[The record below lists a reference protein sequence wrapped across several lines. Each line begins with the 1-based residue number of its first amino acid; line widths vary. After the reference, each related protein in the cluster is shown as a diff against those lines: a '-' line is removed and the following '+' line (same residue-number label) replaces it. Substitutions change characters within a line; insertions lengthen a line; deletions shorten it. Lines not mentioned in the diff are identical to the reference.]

1 MPPFNAPRTYPPSWI
16 DQLRSAVVSPD
27 VHWTPAEEVS
37 IVAAT
42 RALQGWLADRR
53 PYDGQHK
60 QGWKSAIADF
70 QHGVGRQGPGL
81 RTVLGT
87 DLAAAVSA
95 VSQLDADITSNEDR
109 TKALLQ
115 ARRNPDQQ
123 LLNQL
128 SARWAQPKT
137 RLGAWS
143 DLTEACR
150 DPAVTWEA
158 LSLRR
163 ELFWQLVREG
173 DHDAEQMSRY
183 LVGVLGN
190 QAFGISLARL
200 WLGDISEDEVPRP
213 LSATGAALTEMQ
225 QLELCE
231 RLLTKPA
238 TQGHHVVWI
247 AFDRAGNGRYTQ
259 EVGPVFFC
267 KAQWLQ
273 HALSQR
279 GRPGATPVPSELQST
294 EGFVR
299 PNDLPDGAGEVL
311 ARVDLGTGA
320 WTDPVRVATE
330 QAEAIVALAGFN
342 IGETLW
348 RRMTGYLV
356 AVDDRAQVL
365 AGFEAVRADAH
376 RANDIYQDAMD
387 AELADLAT
395 KLRAHLPIT
404 GPELSE
410 VVKAVHW
417 WEQARKQPPQAAV
430 LLHVRVLELLSQRAD
445 VTPWQKYV
453 DEFQQA
459 RWIRHLMMQRLH
471 GVIDACLSRAQM
483 IANQADKDYL
493 QELGRKITT
502 YQPGGYALDLREGF
516 NALPDLARIFD
527 PHDNI
532 GRRVQ
537 DAASRF
543 TLPTLPAWLADLES
557 EWKLALERLRRVR
570 NALAHGGPVDD
581 ESAETVQAFVE
592 QLARLSLAVALQGL
606 LEGKTVAAANQERK
620 QWINRWKT
628 ALPPAANVP
637 DALFGP
643 TP

>member
-16 DQLRSAVVSPD
+16 EQLRSAVLSPD

-37 IVAAT
+37 ILVAT
-42 RALQGWLADRR
+42 RALRGWLADRR
-53 PYDGQHK
+53 PYDGQHR

-70 QHGVGRQGPGL
+70 QRSVGHLGPDL

-95 VSQLDADITSNEDR
+95 VGQLNADVTSNSAR
-109 TKALLQ
+109 TTALLQ
-115 ARRNPDQQ
+115 ARRTSGQQ
-123 LLNQL
+123 LLDQL
-128 SARWAQPKT
+128 SARWAQPQT
-137 RLGAWS
+137 RVGAWS
-143 DLTEACR
+143 DLREACH

-158 LSLRR
+158 LGLRR

-173 DHDAEQMSRY
+173 DHDAEQMSRH
-183 LVGVLGN
+183 LVGVLAN
-190 QAFGISLARL
+190 QAYQVSLARL
-200 WLGDISEDEVPRP
+200 WLGDISEGQVPRP
-213 LSATGAALTEMQ
+213 LPATDAALTEMQ
-225 QLELCE
+225 QLKLCE

-238 TQGHHVVWI
+238 TQGHYVVWI
-247 AFDRAGNGRYTQ
+247 AFDLAGNGRYTQ
-259 EVGPVFFC
+259 DVGPVSFY

-273 HALSQR
+273 LALSQR
-279 GRPGATPVPSELQST
+279 GRPGSMPVPSELQST

-299 PNDLPDGAGEVL
+299 PSDLPDGAGEVL

-330 QAEAIVALAGFN
+330 QAEAVVALAGFN
-342 IGETLW
+342 IGETHW
-348 RRMTGYLV
+348 RRMMGYLV
-356 AVDDRAQVL
+356 AVDDRVEVL
-365 AGFEAVRADAH
+365 GGFEAVRANVH

-387 AELADLAT
+387 AELADLST

-404 GPELSE
+404 DPEFSE

-417 WEQARKQPPQAAV
+417 WEQARKQPPLAAV
-430 LLHVRVLELLSQRAD
+430 LLHVRVLELLSQRAG
-445 VTPWQKYV
+445 VTPWQQYV

-459 RWIRHLMMQRLH
+459 RWVRHLMMQRLH
-471 GVIDACLSRAQM
+471 GVIDACLSRAQL
-483 IANQADKDYL
+483 IANQPDRDYL
-493 QELGRKITT
+493 QELSRRITT

-516 NALPDLARIFD
+516 NALPNLVRIFD

-537 DAASRF
+537 DAVSRF
-543 TLPTLPAWLADLES
+543 TLSALPAWLADLES
-557 EWKLALERLRRVR
+557 EWELTLGRLRRVR

-581 ESAETVQAFVE
+581 DSAETVRVFVE
-592 QLARLSLAVALQGL
+592 QVARLSLAVALQGL
-606 LEGKTVAAANQERK
+606 LEAKTVAVANQERK
-620 QWINRWKT
+620 QWIDRWKA
-628 ALPPAANVP
+628 ALPAAANVP

>member
-1 MPPFNAPRTYPPSWI
+1 M
-16 DQLRSAVVSPD
+16 
-27 VHWTPAEEVS
+27 
-37 IVAAT
+37 
-42 RALQGWLADRR
+42 
-53 PYDGQHK
+53 
-60 QGWKSAIADF
+60 
-70 QHGVGRQGPGL
+70 
-81 RTVLGT
+81 
-87 DLAAAVSA
+87 
-95 VSQLDADITSNEDR
+95 
-109 TKALLQ
+109 
-115 ARRNPDQQ
+115 
-123 LLNQL
+123 
-128 SARWAQPKT
+128 
-137 RLGAWS
+137 GAWN
-143 DLTEACR
+143 DLREACH

-173 DHDAEQMSRY
+173 DHDAEQMSRR
-183 LVGVLGN
+183 LVGVLAN
-190 QAFGISLARL
+190 EAFQVSLARL

-213 LSATGAALTEMQ
+213 LPVTDAELTEMQ

-238 TQGHHVVWI
+238 TRGHYVVWI
-247 AFDRAGNGRYTQ
+247 AFDLAGHGRYTQ
-259 EVGPVFFC
+259 DVGPVSFY

-273 HALSQR
+273 LALSQR
-279 GRPGATPVPSELQST
+279 GQPVGMPVPSELRST

-299 PNDLPDGAGEVL
+299 PSDLPDGAGEVL

-320 WTDPVRVATE
+320 WTNPVRVATE
-330 QAEAIVALAGFN
+330 QAEAVVALAGFN
-342 IGETLW
+342 IGETRW

-356 AVDDRAQVL
+356 AVDDHIEVL
-365 AGFEAVRADAH
+365 GGFEAVRADVH

-404 GPELSE
+404 DPEFSE

-417 WEQARKQPPQAAV
+417 WEQGRKQPPLAAV
-430 LLHVRVLELLSQRAD
+430 LLHVRVLELLSQRAG
-445 VTPWQKYV
+445 VTPWQRYV

-459 RWIRHLMMQRLH
+459 RWVRHLMMQRLH
-471 GVIDACLSRAQM
+471 SVIDACLSRTQL
-483 IANQADKDYL
+483 IANQADRDYL
-493 QELGRKITT
+493 QELSRRITT
-502 YQPGGYALDLREGF
+502 NQPGGYALDLREGF
-516 NALPDLARIFD
+516 NALPDLVRIFD

-537 DAASRF
+537 DAHRRF
-543 TLPTLPAWLADLES
+543 TLAALPTWLADLES
-557 EWKLALERLRRVR
+557 EWELTLGRLRRVR

-581 ESAETVQAFVE
+581 ESAETVRLFVE

-606 LEGKTVAAANQERK
+606 LEATTVAVANQERK
-620 QWINRWKT
+620 QWIDRWKA
-628 ALPPAANVP
+628 ALPAAANVP